1 VKLSTEDFF
10 DAIKDGEW
18 HSLNQL
24 SFQLGVPVQKLI
36 EYSRLLSDQGI
47 IQCEEETKRV
57 KLKPKW
63 KKLLPGEK
71 SGT

>member
-1 VKLSTEDFF
+1 MKLTTEDFF

-24 SFQLGVPVQKLI
+24 SYQLGVPVQKLI
-36 EYSRLLSDQGI
+36 EYSRFLSQGI
-47 IQCEEETKRV
+47 IQYEEEAKKV

-63 KKLLPGEK
+63 KKLLPSEK
-71 SGT
+71 STT